1 MNRNAMFATVLVIAH
16 AVIAYLHGEA
26 HTSLGVGLAA
36 WQWAY
41 VYSVITVAPIVAM
54 ILYWTRWAA
63 AGALLLGVS
72 MAGSFA
78 FGVYHHF
85 IAVSPDHVSHL
96 PPGEAQGMFVATAIL
111 LAIGEAAT
119 AAFGFWS
126 FGKLR
131 GSRATS

>member
-1 MNRNAMFATVLVIAH
+1 MKPMAAIATALVLLH
-16 AVIAYLHGEA
+16 MVIAYLHGDA
-26 HTSLGVGLAA
+26 HESLGVGLAA

-41 VYSVITVAPIVAM
+41 VYVVITIAPLVAAA
-54 ILYWTRWAA
+54 LYWTRWPS
-63 AGALLLGVS
+63 AGAMLLGLA

-96 PPGEAQGMFVATAIL
+96 PAGDAQGMFIATAIL
-111 LAIGEAAT
+111 LAISEAAA

-126 FGKLR
+126 FARLR
-131 GSRATS
+131 RPPT